1 MIYRLL
7 RALLRHS
14 LAVFFRKVE
23 IQGLEAL
30 PQSGPLLIA
39 ANHPNTLI
47 DVLLVATRL
56 ERKVGFV
63 AKATL
68 FKNPIMGPFFRF
80 LGAIPIHRRQDG
92 VAGADAQAANAS
104 ALSSCVDHVAAGGA
118 ILIFPEGISQHQ
130 PRLQKLKT
138 GLARIALAA
147 EKRVPG
153 TVVIAPVALVYE
165 DAETF
170 RSRARITFAAP
181 LCAAPFAELSQAE
194 DDSFVGVRA
203 LTEAVRQSLL
213 PELVHVD
220 DSELDTLASR
230 VDALY
235 GRSVEEQAG
244 GRLAA
249 TAVLTNA
256 LNAFAAKQPE
266 RVEALK
272 TQLND
277 YDASLA
283 TAGIDDGVIRDHP
296 RAPSVVADLGL
307 VLGAPLALWGALNHL
322 VLYQIPRAVLRFVP
336 SDPVETATTK
346 LLTGLLGLIA
356 TYTVQGYLAFEL
368 AKEMAVSLSPWT
380 PTLVYVGTL
389 PIFGLLALVWLEAL
403 TARRTRRHALS
414 RRKTLEPD
422 RLATLVSQRSALMT
436 QLDSARADYLA
447 GQLDPSDAEADEPW

>member
-7 RALLRHS
+7 RALLRHA

-23 IQGLEAL
+23 VEGREAL
-30 PQSGPLLIA
+30 PEHGPLLIA

-47 DVLLVATRL
+47 DVLLVTTRL

-68 FKNPIMGPFFRF
+68 FKNPIMGPLFRF

-92 VAGADAQAANAS
+92 ATGADAQAANAA
-104 ALSSCVDHVAAGGA
+104 ALSSCVDHVAKGGA

-147 EKRVPG
+147 EERAPG
-153 TVVIAPVALVYE
+153 TVVVAPVALVYE

-170 RSRARITFAAP
+170 RSRARITFPAP
-181 LCAAPFAELSQAE
+181 LRAAPFAEIGKTA
-194 DDSFVGVRA
+194 DDTFVGVRA

-213 PELVHVD
+213 PELVHVE
-220 DSELDTLASR
+220 DSELDPLAR
-230 VDALY
+230 RLDTLY
-235 GRSVEEQAG
+235 GRAVKEQAG

-256 LNAFAAKQPE
+256 LNAFVAKQPE

-272 TQLND
+272 AQLAN

-283 TAGIDDGVIRDHP
+283 KHGVDDGVIRDRP
-296 RAPSVVADLGL
+296 RSPSLIAGLGL

-356 TYTVQGYLAFEL
+356 TYAVQGYLAYEL
-368 AKEMAVSLSPWT
+368 ATDLALFLSPWT
-380 PTLVYVGTL
+380 PTLIYLGTL
-389 PIFGLLALVWLEAL
+389 PIFGLIALLWLEAL
-403 TARRTRRHALS
+403 HTRRVHSHALGK
-414 RRKTLEPD
+414 RKRLTPEALAALGLE
-422 RLATLVSQRSALMT
+422 RAALLE

-447 GQLDPSDAEADEPW
+447 GQLDPGDAEADEPW